1 MACGHCFHEV
11 CILAFAESRSLTL
24 HTVPCPVCK
33 RSRRELADEADHL
46 LAGHMPGNSGSSGS
60 GGPVPEIDLLG
71 DATPPAGQ
79 PEVIS
84 PGDDEPPDDDEP
96 TKGQGKAKGKG
107 RGKGKGKGKAKGNGK
122 GGKGNDEGVEV
133 EEGDESAGFDE
144 TDDGFDDTTDDGL
157 GDHGAPKAKA
167 KAKSRAKATGKAKA
181 RATGK
186 GKGKGPVAAVDAAVV
201 AGAAVD
207 AAVVAGPMGG
217 AAKAKAKP
225 KAKAAGKATARATGK
240 GKGKGPDAAGD
251 AAVVDDDPDVP
262 AAPLPSPGAM
272 PQAKATGKGQAK
284 ATGKGKGKGKGPV
297 AAVVD
302 GDDDPLAAFGAIFD
316 DVPAAS
322 LPSPGAMPIV
332 PVVAVASDPH
342 PHPHPH
348 PHFSTDV
355 LCDSCGRH
363 EHFKRCRLIAKKA
376 GRWQCSGCGCR
387 AVMLRRKFGQWPTDA
402 FLNLSPDCFERNP
415 EESQESKRVGNATH
429 SGGHYKTPP
438 LTQIPTAI
446 ASNRCDTSRYLSQR
460 WCFVM
465 ASTLCRLIDI
475 RCRSI
480 VLEFIQ
486 CTRRNSNSSGSRS
499 RA

>member
-1 MACGHCFHEV
+1 
-11 CILAFAESRSLTL
+11 
-24 HTVPCPVCK
+24 
-33 RSRRELADEADHL
+33 
-46 LAGHMPGNSGSSGS
+46 
-60 GGPVPEIDLLG
+60 
-71 DATPPAGQ
+71 
-79 PEVIS
+79 
-84 PGDDEPPDDDEP
+84 
-96 TKGQGKAKGKG
+96 
-107 RGKGKGKGKAKGNGK
+107 
-122 GGKGNDEGVEV
+122 
-133 EEGDESAGFDE
+133 
-144 TDDGFDDTTDDGL
+144 
-157 GDHGAPKAKA
+157 
-167 KAKSRAKATGKAKA
+167 
-181 RATGK
+181 
-186 GKGKGPVAAVDAAVV
+186 
-201 AGAAVD
+201 
-207 AAVVAGPMGG
+207 VAGPMGG

-284 ATGKGKGKGKGPV
+284 ATGKGKGKGKGKGPV

-376 GRWQCSGCGCR
+376 GRWQCSGCGCK

-402 FLNLSPDCFERNP
+402 FSNLSPDCFERNP

-429 SGGHYKTPP
+429 SGG
-438 LTQIPTAI
+438 
-446 ASNRCDTSRYLSQR
+446 
-460 WCFVM
+460 
-465 ASTLCRLIDI
+465 
-475 RCRSI
+475 
-480 VLEFIQ
+480 VL
-486 CTRRNSNSSGSRS
+486 
-499 RA
+499 